1 MIQSLHMFCFAV
13 YSPPTGAF
21 AASSSHRR
29 GALVLPGL
37 LCLLLSIAAQADSFR
52 CGKRLVRSGDSPEQ
66 LLLRCGEPQSRDS
79 VRQEYWVNGSLQKV
93 RLERWHYRLGGGKLS
108 REVLIY
114 RDEIVGIT
122 LGDR

>member
-1 MIQSLHMFCFAV
+1 MFCFAV
-13 YSPPTGAF
+13 YSPRTGTY
-21 AASSSHRR
+21 AASPSRRR
-29 GALVLPGL
+29 GVLVLPGL
-37 LCLLLSIAAQADSFR
+37 LCLLLSFAAQADSFR
-52 CGKRLVRSGDSPEQ
+52 CGNRLVSSGDSPEQ

-79 VRQEYWVNGSLQKV
+79 VRQEYWVNGRLQKV
-93 RLERWHYRLGGGKLS
+93 RLERWHYRPGGGKFA